1 MCYTSIENKV
11 TEISNAFRHA
21 RTQTN
26 RNIHSEVVKAVLYLN
41 SIYGDNTDKIDMI
54 IELAKKRSLYNPEVK
69 ECHH

>member
-1 MCYTSIENKV
+1 MDYYSEENKII
-11 TEISNAFRHA
+11 ELANSFRHA
-21 RTQTN
+21 RTQNN
-26 RNIHSEVVKAVLYLN
+26 RSMHSEIVKAAVYLN